1 MQFLHTDPV
10 CTSCF
15 DIYCLNHKAKFY
27 TACHTVWD
35 QAGFSG
41 EYFFKAGYATS
52 YHPVL
57 PWFQA
62 LHTAQCTLWYR
73 FPAFCKYSG
82 SACLPAG
89 LTQRLPSTVACSCSL
104 SVLTLCLAGALAG
117 ASPERAQ
124 LWPWQVSLSSG
135 CSTPPASQSWPRVKH
150 LPIRSAG
157 SPDPTL
163 TYFPGVREKTTAP
176 VAN

>member
-10 CTSCF
+10 CTCCF
-15 DIYCLNHKAKFY
+15 DICLNHKAKFY

-82 SACLPAG
+82 SARLPAG
-89 LTQRLPSTVACSCSL
+89 RAHTKVAKHSGMLLQPVCTHAVPCRSL
-104 SVLTLCLAGALAG
+104 SRCVTRARAAVAMAGLLVLRLLHPPCQPILAKSKTSPNSLC
-117 ASPERAQ
+117 
-124 LWPWQVSLSSG
+124 
-135 CSTPPASQSWPRVKH
+135 RV
-150 LPIRSAG
+150 
-157 SPDPTL
+157 T
-163 TYFPGVREKTTAP
+163 
-176 VAN
+176 

>member
-1 MQFLHTDPV
+1 MPHRTIL
-10 CTSCF
+10 
-15 DIYCLNHKAKFY
+15 
-27 TACHTVWD
+27 
-35 QAGFSG
+35 
-41 EYFFKAGYATS
+41 S
-52 YHPVL
+52 YHGFRPRTQ
-57 PWFQA
+57 PSA
-62 LHTAQCTLWYR
+62 HCGTASLHSANIR
-73 FPAFCKYSG
+73 VPP
-82 SACLPAG
+82 ACLPAG
-89 LTQRLPSTVACSCSL
+89 LTQRLPSTVAYFCSL

-163 TYFPGVREKTTAP
+163 TYFPGVKREDNGPSCQLTQMEELTRACVHFKPRA
-176 VAN
+176 VSLK